1 MVINTLGEAVV
12 KYNIPAEIK
21 CLNSRDEKYKAD
33 KPIRWRKGSLTWTDT
48 VIGLKRALELD
59 PSNQYQR
66 TSLGEQVLYH
76 FLKDNL
82 NSKNVA
88 NRFRLGQYEF
98 DIVLFNANLVIEHQS
113 DRHRTEEAMKKD
125 KARLL
130 YLVRNH
136 INILY
141 VSDGFDM
148 NSVLIGYGLPA
159 EAASK
164 LCLNYKSYS
173 SAGTAFEIYKDNVIP
188 QLLTYMS
195 NCGHATVV
203 NNIGD
208 AKLTPA
214 EFKQAYIDSGNV
226 PRPGEPTMAESL
238 PLYVSI
244 MREEID
250 RNGLDP
256 SFIRRSDQHYF
267 FITNRCNKSQP
278 NNINR

>member
-1 MVINTLGEAVV
+1 MRINTLGEAIDM
-12 KYNIPAEIK
+12 YNIPAEIK
-21 CLNSRDEKYKAD
+21 CLNSRNEEYKAD
-33 KPIRWRKGSLTWTDT
+33 NPIRWRKGSLTWTDT
-48 VIGLKRALELD
+48 VIGLKKALTLD

-66 TSLGEQVLYH
+66 TSLGEQVIYH

-98 DIVLFNANLVIEHQS
+98 DVVLFNANLVIEHQS
-113 DRHRTEEAMKKD
+113 DCHRTEEALKKD

-130 YLVRNH
+130 YLVKNH

-141 VSDGFDM
+141 VSDGFNM
-148 NSVLIGYGLPA
+148 NSVLMGYGLPA
-159 EAASK
+159 VAASK

-173 SAGTAFEIYKDNVIP
+173 SASTAFENYKDNVIP

-203 NNIGD
+203 SSIGN

-214 EFKQAYIDSGNV
+214 EFKQAYIDSGNIA
-226 PRPGEPTMAESL
+226 RPGEATMAESL

-244 MREEID
+244 MRKEID

-267 FITNRCNKSQP
+267 FITNTTYASQP
-278 NNINR
+278 KGIKK